1 MKKSKSIFS
10 LVVILLLIALFIT
23 AALNGLN
30 LGFYKVEAAKD
41 GIPLGLDLVG
51 GSEITY
57 EAQIPDG
64 TSAEDAAN
72 GINSA
77 VAMLRQRLDM
87 LGYTEASVLT
97 SGSEQILVQITNV
110 NDPEEAVQQLGT
122 TAVVEFRDA
131 DGTVW
136 LSGSDIKA
144 ATYQYGPID
153 NSGIST
159 HHVVLEFSTEGR
171 EKFKEATKAVA
182 NRSGDDN
189 YLEIVMDGEVVST
202 PYVDKR
208 EFASSGITSDT
219 AVITLGNNA
228 TAESASYLANIIS
241 AGQLPFT
248 LDCVKLQAVGATL
261 GERSLESS
269 LMAGFIGLILIM
281 LFMIIVYRVMGV
293 VSSIALALYTALFC
307 VILSIG
313 HINLSL
319 PGIAGIILTIGMA
332 VDANVIIYERIKE
345 ELRAGKTLR
354 SAIDTGYKNALTA
367 IIDANITTIIAAVV
381 LWWKGTGT
389 IISFAQTL
397 LIGVI
402 LSMIVMLIV
411 TRILLKAAV
420 GFNIRSPKAYGV

>member
-1 MKKSKSIFS
+1 
-10 LVVILLLIALFIT
+10 
-23 AALNGLN
+23 
-30 LGFYKVEAAKD
+30 
-41 GIPLGLDLVG
+41 
-51 GSEITY
+51 
-57 EAQIPDG
+57 
-64 TSAEDAAN
+64 
-72 GINSA
+72 
-77 VAMLRQRLDM
+77 
-87 LGYTEASVLT
+87 
-97 SGSEQILVQITNV
+97 
-110 NDPEEAVQQLGT
+110 
-122 TAVVEFRDA
+122 
-131 DGTVW
+131 
-136 LSGSDIKA
+136 
-144 ATYQYGPID
+144 
-153 NSGIST
+153 
-159 HHVVLEFSTEGR
+159 
-171 EKFKEATKAVA
+171 
-182 NRSGDDN
+182 
-189 YLEIVMDGEVVST
+189 
-202 PYVDKR
+202 
-208 EFASSGITSDT
+208 
-219 AVITLGNNA
+219 
-228 TAESASYLANIIS
+228 
-241 AGQLPFT
+241 
-248 LDCVKLQAVGATL
+248 
-261 GERSLESS
+261 
-269 LMAGFIGLILIM
+269 M

>member
-1 MKKSKSIFS
+1 M
-10 LVVILLLIALFIT
+10 
-23 AALNGLN
+23 
-30 LGFYKVEAAKD
+30 
-41 GIPLGLDLVG
+41 
-51 GSEITY
+51 
-57 EAQIPDG
+57 
-64 TSAEDAAN
+64 
-72 GINSA
+72 
-77 VAMLRQRLDM
+77 
-87 LGYTEASVLT
+87 
-97 SGSEQILVQITNV
+97 
-110 NDPEEAVQQLGT
+110 
-122 TAVVEFRDA
+122 
-131 DGTVW
+131 
-136 LSGSDIKA
+136 
-144 ATYQYGPID
+144 
-153 NSGIST
+153 
-159 HHVVLEFSTEGR
+159 
-171 EKFKEATKAVA
+171 
-182 NRSGDDN
+182 
-189 YLEIVMDGEVVST
+189 
-202 PYVDKR
+202 
-208 EFASSGITSDT
+208 
-219 AVITLGNNA
+219 
-228 TAESASYLANIIS
+228 
-241 AGQLPFT
+241 
-248 LDCVKLQAVGATL
+248 
-261 GERSLESS
+261 ESS

>member
-1 MKKSKSIFS
+1 M
-10 LVVILLLIALFIT
+10 
-23 AALNGLN
+23 
-30 LGFYKVEAAKD
+30 
-41 GIPLGLDLVG
+41 P
-51 GSEITY
+51 
-57 EAQIPDG
+57 
-64 TSAEDAAN
+64 
-72 GINSA
+72 
-77 VAMLRQRLDM
+77 
-87 LGYTEASVLT
+87 
-97 SGSEQILVQITNV
+97 
-110 NDPEEAVQQLGT
+110 
-122 TAVVEFRDA
+122 
-131 DGTVW
+131 
-136 LSGSDIKA
+136 
-144 ATYQYGPID
+144 
-153 NSGIST
+153 
-159 HHVVLEFSTEGR
+159 
-171 EKFKEATKAVA
+171 

-381 LWWKGTGT
+381 LWWKGTGHHHQLCT
-389 IISFAQTL
+389 D
-397 LIGVI
+397 
-402 LSMIVMLIV
+402 
-411 TRILLKAAV
+411 AADRCYSLHDCHADCDE
-420 GFNIRSPKAYGV
+420 NSPEGRRWV